1 MAKNLSIVAQGIS
14 GDEGHLLG
22 YNVSDNGIYTPAIGD
37 VVRGTS
43 ATYVAQDGT
52 LKTAPPNVARVDYT
66 NGVAELLLEPT
77 STNLV
82 TYSEDFSQGYW
93 VKQSSSVV
101 ANQSTSPNG
110 TNNAF
115 LYNSTSNTF
124 NFLQAVQSV
133 STLDF
138 FTFSVFVKKGTANG
152 TRLSLSGSAYTNARN
167 VEFDLANGTFTETSS
182 FTKGTIKELSNGWYL
197 CSVGGVP
204 DTLGSLNCRIQA
216 IGDNNNSN
224 IYIWGSQFEKSQ
236 TPSSYIP
243 TNGATSTRSADSL
256 TNFGSSQ
263 IIDSQSG
270 ILFFEGS
277 LLSVG
282 GSNRA
287 ISLNDGSSSNTL
299 YLIFFGNG
307 DTKVSYYSSNTSGM
321 SDVITNT
328 NITDTKKYVIQYS
341 QNSIS
346 VFIDGAS
353 VYSGSINGFS
363 ANILKEFDFN
373 SSSTSEAFY
382 GRVRQVKHL
391 PYNTDISKL

>member
-37 VVRGTS
+37 VVRGTT
-43 ATYVAQDGT
+43 ATYVAQDG
-52 LKTAPPNVARVDYT
+52 LIKTAPPNVARVDYT

-167 VEFDLANGTFTETSS
+167 VEFDLVNGTFTETSS
-182 FTKGTIKELSNGWYL
+182 FTRGTIKELSNGWYL

-263 IIDSQSG
+263 IIDSDSG

-277 LLSVG
+277 TMGDGYNFVRLKLKSSTDDYRLGFSGSGARATQYGGADLSFALDRSQNQKLVLRYN
-282 GSNRA
+282 SQNPNKR
-287 ISLNDGSSSNTL
+287 ISLFVNGIEVDASGTVASFSEGLDTL
-299 YLIFFGNG
+299 EFNAPNG
-307 DTKVSYYSSNTSGM
+307 LR
-321 SDVITNT
+321 I
-328 NITDTKKYVIQYS
+328 
-341 QNSIS
+341 
-346 VFIDGAS
+346 
-353 VYSGSINGFS
+353 
-363 ANILKEFDFN
+363 
-373 SSSTSEAFY
+373 
-382 GRVRQVKHL
+382 RQAKHL
-391 PYNTDISKL
+391 PYNTDISTL